1 MNLIIIPVYNDWKS
15 LNKLLFKINRS
26 LDKKGLF
33 RILIIDDFSTIKMSI
48 KKDKLNKIKNIEVLR
63 LNQNVGSQKAI
74 AIGLHYLNLKK
85 IRNFSYITVMDGD
98 GEDNPLEIKR
108 MTKLAKKYKN
118 YVVVSCRKD
127 RNENLIIKYLYKVHL
142 LLTSLLTGNWMSFG
156 NFSCFFH
163 GNLKRILSDNSIWHA
178 YSSAIK
184 KNTNIKRLYATR
196 SKRFY
201 GKSQV
206 KFLFLVAHSIRII
219 GVFYK
224 RVMLFSL
231 LYLILIKILL
241 QQYNLLFYLI
251 IFLINI
257 LILLV
262 MKKSKV
268 NFNYS
273 FNLKKVKP

>member
-127 RNENLIIKYLYKVHL
+127 RNENLIIK
-142 LLTSLLTGNWMSFG
+142 
-156 NFSCFFH
+156 
-163 GNLKRILSDNSIWHA
+163 
-178 YSSAIK
+178 
-184 KNTNIKRLYATR
+184 
-196 SKRFY
+196 
-201 GKSQV
+201 
-206 KFLFLVAHSIRII
+206 
-219 GVFYK
+219 
-224 RVMLFSL
+224 
-231 LYLILIKILL
+231 
-241 QQYNLLFYLI
+241 
-251 IFLINI
+251 
-257 LILLV
+257 
-262 MKKSKV
+262 
-268 NFNYS
+268 
-273 FNLKKVKP
+273 